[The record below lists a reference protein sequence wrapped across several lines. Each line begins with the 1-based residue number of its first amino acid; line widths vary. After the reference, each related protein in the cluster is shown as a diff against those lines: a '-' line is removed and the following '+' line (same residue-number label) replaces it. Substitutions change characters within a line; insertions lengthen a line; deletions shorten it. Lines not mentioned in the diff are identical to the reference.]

1 MYLIYDSSKNYSTEK
16 RNTKSVDDKL
26 KELMNKET
34 TKYTASK
41 VTDFAEIQKDKK
53 SLPSL
58 INSIIQDLELVK
70 EKDEYF
76 EHYYN
81 TAQSYLK
88 LNEKMK
94 MPTKILKEKPVTIT
108 QAKVE
113 ATNKKLEKIH
123 DENNLLTSKTG
134 GASTNKQNNNK
145 VIIEDED
152 EFVI

>member
-1 MYLIYDSSKNYSTEK
+1 
-16 RNTKSVDDKL
+16 
-26 KELMNKET
+26 MNKET
-34 TKYTASK
+34 KKYTSSK
-41 VTDFAEIQKDKK
+41 VTDFSEIKKDKD

-58 INSIIQDLELVK
+58 INSIIQDLEIVK

-76 EHYYN
+76 EHYYS

-94 MPTKILKEKPVTIT
+94 LPTKTIKEKPVTVN
-108 QAKVE
+108 QAKIE

-123 DENNLLTSKTG
+123 EENNLLTSKTG
-134 GASTNKQNNNK
+134 GASTNKQNNK
-145 VIIEDED
+145 MIIDDED